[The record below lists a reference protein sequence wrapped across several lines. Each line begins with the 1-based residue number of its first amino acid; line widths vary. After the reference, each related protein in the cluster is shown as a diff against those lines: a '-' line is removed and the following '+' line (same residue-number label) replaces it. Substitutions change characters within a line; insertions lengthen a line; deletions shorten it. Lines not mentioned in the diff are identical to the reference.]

1 MADDASEEED
11 EKKVEGEESDEAVE
25 ADEQAAVVD
34 TAAINDTYWH
44 ILLDHELADEG
55 QLQEAMEEHERTG
68 TPFADV
74 LYNFG
79 FVTQDKMLELLA
91 ETLGTSRVDMR
102 ELVLDPEL
110 IAVMDGHV
118 ARQYNV
124 LPIAWQDDLLHIVA
138 ADPMNFQAIDEVSF
152 IINRQIVVNVAKPEE
167 IEAAIEHY
175 YPEHGDDSLATVISE
190 MSKIGLDDDE
200 EDEEEEQEDVMD
212 MANRTPIVKF
222 VNVIL
227 YQAVKDRASDIHF
240 EPFATE
246 FRIRL
251 RIDGTLYEMAPPP
264 AHLAVPITS
273 RVKVLSGLDI
283 AERRLPQDGRI
294 QIRVAGK
301 KIDLRVSSLPTK
313 YGESVVMR
321 ILDKSAVNL
330 DLDVLGLPDSI
341 KQTLRETIRKPNGIV
356 LVTGPTG
363 SGKTTTLYSCL
374 KEINTIEDKV
384 LTAEDPVE
392 FDIEGLMQV
401 PVQESIGMTFA
412 KALKAFLR
420 QDPDRIMVGEVRDL
434 ETAGISVEAA
444 LTGHLVLTTLHTN
457 DAPSSVTRLSDMG
470 VEPFLITSTL
480 ECALAQRLVRRI
492 CTLCKTQYDPTE
504 EELAMLG
511 VSDADIGD
519 NQFCYGKGCEAC
531 NSIGYRGRVG
541 LYELFVLSPALRELI
556 LAGRPAGELTDKA
569 REEGMKSLRQSGISA
584 LLDGITTVE
593 EVLKYT

>member
-1 MADDASEEED
+1 MAEDPSEEDVE
-11 EKKVEGEESDEAVE
+11 KVEGEEPTEVE
-25 ADEQAAVVD
+25 EVEEQETVVD
-34 TAAINDTYWH
+34 AAAINDTYWH
-44 ILLDHELADEG
+44 IMLDHGLADEG
-55 QLQEAMEEHERTG
+55 QLQKAMEEYERTA
-68 TPFADV
+68 TPFVDV
-74 LYNFG
+74 LCNHG
-79 FVTQDKMLELLA
+79 LVTQDQMLDLLA
-91 ETLGTSRVDMR
+91 ETLGTTRVDMR
-102 ELVLDPEL
+102 EVVLDPDL
-110 IAVMDGHV
+110 VAVMDSNV
-118 ARQYNV
+118 ARQYRV
-124 LPIAWQDDLLHIVA
+124 LPIGWQDDLLHIVA

-152 IINRQIVVNVAKPEE
+152 IINRQIVVNVARPDE

-175 YPEHGDDSLATVISE
+175 YPEHGDDSLANVISE
-190 MSKIGLDDDE
+190 MSKISGSWED
-200 EDEEEEQEDVMD
+200 DEEEEEEDVMD

-301 KIDLRVSSLPTK
+301 KIDLRVSSLPTR

-330 DLDVLGLPDSI
+330 DLDVLGLPDGI

-401 PVQESIGMTFA
+401 PVKESIGMTFA

-492 CTLCKTQYDPTE
+492 CTLCKTEYTPTE
-504 EELAMLG
+504 EELKMLG
-511 VSDADIGD
+511 VGESDIGD
-519 NQFCYGKGCEAC
+519 NQFRYGKGCEAC
-531 NSIGYRGRVG
+531 NGIGYRGRVG
-541 LYELFVLSPALRELI
+541 LYELFVLSPSLRELI
-556 LAGRPAGELTDKA
+556 LAGRPAGELTAKA
-569 REEGMKSLRQSGISA
+569 REEGMKSLRESGVSA